1 MKKQILSLTT
11 LLIAAG
17 ISTAY
22 PVAAADDLGPKSS
35 VAQLTVDPGNIVLQ
49 QVPDL
54 NFGGISVYE
63 IVSGQFTK
71 HALRSNKVNQG
82 PVKNSTNANDGNASG
97 LLQVGDYRG
106 TSAGWTLTAKMDA
119 LTDGKGHFLEGYI
132 DLVGT
137 NPTTSNPDLNAVHPA
152 GAQAPR
158 LKFAKDQQTPETVVW
173 QADAA
178 SATSTGQGQGNNQVT
193 IGAGTELTLVSSPTN
208 VTTQVGRYQAA
219 ITWTLANAPQP

>member
-82 PVKNSTNANDGNASG
+82 
-97 LLQVGDYRG
+97 
-106 TSAGWTLTAKMDA
+106 
-119 LTDGKGHFLEGYI
+119 
-132 DLVGT
+132 
-137 NPTTSNPDLNAVHPA
+137 
-152 GAQAPR
+152 R
-158 LKFAKDQQTPETVVW
+158 LKIVRMLMTVTRLGCCRWVIIVAPA
-173 QADAA
+173 QD
-178 SATSTGQGQGNNQVT
+178 
-193 IGAGTELTLVSSPTN
+193 
-208 VTTQVGRYQAA
+208 GR
-219 ITWTLANAPQP
+219 

>member
-1 MKKQILSLTT
+1 
-11 LLIAAG
+11 
-17 ISTAY
+17 
-22 PVAAADDLGPKSS
+22 
-35 VAQLTVDPGNIVLQ
+35 
-49 QVPDL
+49 
-54 NFGGISVYE
+54 
-63 IVSGQFTK
+63 
-71 HALRSNKVNQG
+71 
-82 PVKNSTNANDGNASG
+82 
-97 LLQVGDYRG
+97 
-106 TSAGWTLTAKMDA
+106 MDA

-193 IGAGTELTLVSSPTN
+193 IGAGTELTLVSSPIN

>member
-82 PVKNSTNANDGNASG
+82 PVKNSTNANDGTASG

-119 LTDGKGHFLEGYI
+119 LTDGKGHFWKVILI
-132 DLVGT
+132 
-137 NPTTSNPDLNAVHPA
+137 
-152 GAQAPR
+152 
-158 LKFAKDQQTPETVVW
+158 W
-173 QADAA
+173 
-178 SATSTGQGQGNNQVT
+178 
-193 IGAGTELTLVSSPTN
+193 
-208 VTTQVGRYQAA
+208 
-219 ITWTLANAPQP
+219 